1 VSDDRPFELPDQP
14 ESRSGRRA
22 REAAADEALVSALGQ
37 AARAV
42 AASEPAGPSPAAWH
56 RLTRARAQPARG
68 AARPL
73 RWAAVVPVACAS
85 LAATVAVVRHVRPQS
100 LTYDV
105 RGGDLASSG
114 QVEAGPLGSAV
125 RFSDGTEIQLDAK
138 ARLAVSA
145 AGPHG
150 ARLRLQ
156 AGAAHFR
163 VMHLPRAAWAV
174 EAGPY
179 VVEVTGTEFDV
190 RWSEHEQ
197 TVEVKMI
204 SGSVRVSGPLLTERV
219 ALGKGQHL
227 LARPGMG
234 DLRIDDGR
242 PDRPAANGSV
252 PAAAPTPAGA
262 VVEPLPPVPGAT
274 LPPAIVAPAAGPV
287 VAAAPRLAA
296 IRPRA
301 RRRVALVEPGRSAER
316 RPSDSPAV
324 PRADTSAPGDGGDSL
339 SPPPLPE
346 SAPSSAAPRWRARNW
361 SARVA
366 SGDAGAVVTD
376 AESVGVDATMRQ
388 ADAGDLAALADA
400 ARYAGRPELAE
411 RAFGATRRRFPGSS
425 QAHAAAF
432 LLGRMADDRGDS
444 TGGLRWYRAYLAE
457 APAGPYAAEAL
468 GRQMLIVKRS
478 QGREAALPIA
488 QEYLGRFPNGT
499 YLLEARAL
507 IDNR

>member
-1 VSDDRPFELPDQP
+1 MSDRTPFDFPHQP
-14 ESRSGRRA
+14 ESLASRRV
-22 REAAADEALVSALGQ
+22 REDEADEALVSALGQ

-42 AASEPAGPSPAAWH
+42 AAGEPAGPAPAAWH
-56 RLTRARAQPARG
+56 RLTRARTQPAHRR
-68 AARPL
+68 ARPL
-73 RWAAVVPVACAS
+73 IWGAMGAAACAS
-85 LAATVAVVRHVRPQS
+85 LVATITIVRHVRPPS

-105 RGGDLASSG
+105 RGGALDPGG

-125 RFSDGTEIQLDAK
+125 RFSDGTEVNLDAK
-138 ARLAVSA
+138 ARLSVGD

-150 ARLRLQ
+150 ARLRL

-163 VMHLPRAAWAV
+163 VMHLPRASWAV

-190 RWSEHEQ
+190 RWSEREQ
-197 TVEVKMI
+197 TIEVKMV

-227 LARPGMG
+227 LARPAMG
-234 DLRIDDGR
+234 DVRIDDGR
-242 PDRPAANGSV
+242 PPRPGANGPASTPV
-252 PAAAPTPAGA
+252 AAIVEALPSATSAAAK
-262 VVEPLPPVPGAT
+262 L
-274 LPPAIVAPAAGPV
+274 APAAP
-287 VAAAPRLAA
+287 LAA
-296 IRPRA
+296 VASPPADPPFRPLAVGGRA
-301 RRRVALVEPGRSAER
+301 RRRLALAEPGGSPRDRAADPGAET
-316 RPSDSPAV
+316 PAQ
-324 PRADTSAPGDGGDSL
+324 PDARAAL
-339 SPPPLPE
+339 SPPPLSERP
-346 SAPSSAAPRWRARNW
+346 PSVAAPRWRARNW

-366 SGDAGAVVTD
+366 AGDASAVLAD

-388 ADAGDLAALADA
+388 ADTADLAALADA
-400 ARYAGRPELAE
+400 ARYGGQPELAE
-411 RAFGATRRRFPGSS
+411 RAFTATRHRFPGSS

-444 TGGLRWYRAYLAE
+444 YGGLRWYRAYLAE
-457 APAGPYAAEAL
+457 APSGPYAAEAL
-468 GRQMLIVKRS
+468 GREMLIVKRS

-488 QEYLGRFPNGT
+488 EEYLGRFPNGT

>member
-1 VSDDRPFELPDQP
+1 MSDDRPFDLAGGP
-14 ESRSGRRA
+14 ESRAERRV
-22 REAAADEALVSALGQ
+22 RDGQADEALVNALGQ

-42 AASEPAGPSPAAWH
+42 AASEPAGATPAAWH
-56 RLTRARAQPARG
+56 RLNRARVQPPHR
-68 AARPL
+68 ARPL
-73 RWAAVVPVACAS
+73 IWAALGATACAS
-85 LAATVAVVRHVRPQS
+85 LVATIAVVRHLRPPA

-105 RGGDLASSG
+105 SGGAVPSSG

-125 RFSDGTEIQLDAK
+125 RFSDGTEIALDAN

-150 ARLRLQ
+150 AHLRLQ
-156 AGAAHFR
+156 SGAAHFR

-190 RWSEHEQ
+190 RWSEREQ
-197 TVEVKMI
+197 TVEVKMV

-242 PDRPAANGSV
+242 PVRSPGNPSVPAPASPVALTPVATGASAPPAPTAASPAAAETPRPAAVRPRLRRRLALATPGGPGPEPRLDATASAAEV
-252 PAAAPTPAGA
+252 PAPDAA
-262 VVEPLPPVPGAT
+262 
-274 LPPAIVAPAAGPV
+274 
-287 VAAAPRLAA
+287 
-296 IRPRA
+296 
-301 RRRVALVEPGRSAER
+301 SA
-316 RPSDSPAV
+316 
-324 PRADTSAPGDGGDSL
+324 L
-339 SPPPLPE
+339 SPPPLQARASP
-346 SAPSSAAPRWRARNW
+346 PAAPKWRARNW
-361 SARVA
+361 PARMAAGEGSAVIA
-366 SGDAGAVVTD
+366 D

-388 ADAGDLAALADA
+388 ADAGDLSALADA
-400 ARYAGRPELAE
+400 ARYAGRSDLAE
-411 RAFGATRRRFPGSS
+411 RAFMATRHRFSGSS
-425 QAHAAAF
+425 RAHAAAF
-432 LLGRMADDRGDS
+432 LLGRMADDRGDAAA
-444 TGGLRWYRAYLAE
+444 GLRWYRAYLSE
-457 APAGPYAAEAL
+457 APTGPYAAEAL

-478 QGREAALPIA
+478 LGREAALPIA

>member
-1 VSDDRPFELPDQP
+1 VSDDRPFDLPGGP
-14 ESRSGRRA
+14 ESRAERSVRDGQ
-22 REAAADEALVSALGQ
+22 ADEALVNALGQ

-42 AASEPAGPSPAAWH
+42 AASEPAGPTPAAWH
-56 RLTRARAQPARG
+56 RLNRARVQPPHR
-68 AARPL
+68 ARPL
-73 RWAAVVPVACAS
+73 IWAALGATACAS
-85 LAATVAVVRHVRPQS
+85 LVATIAVVRHLRPPA

-105 RGGDLASSG
+105 SGGAVPSSG

-125 RFSDGTEIQLDAK
+125 RFSDGTEISLAAN
-138 ARLAVSA
+138 ARLAVGA

-190 RWSEHEQ
+190 RWSEREQ
-197 TVEVKMI
+197 TVEVKMV

-242 PDRPAANGSV
+242 PVRSPGNPSV
-252 PAAAPTPAGA
+252 PTPAPALAPTPAATGA
-262 VVEPLPPVPGAT
+262 ST
-274 LPPAIVAPAAGPV
+274 PPAPPPAASP
-287 VAAAPRLAA
+287 AASETPRPAAVRPRL
-296 IRPRA
+296 
-301 RRRVALVEPGRSAER
+301 RRRLALVTPGGPGPEPRLDATPSAT
-316 RPSDSPAV
+316 DVPA
-324 PRADTSAPGDGGDSL
+324 PDAASAL
-339 SPPPLPE
+339 SPPPL
-346 SAPSSAAPRWRARNW
+346 ARASSPAAPKWRARNW
-361 SARVA
+361 PARMAAGEGSAVIA
-366 SGDAGAVVTD
+366 D
-376 AESVGVDATMRQ
+376 AEWVGVDATMHQ
-388 ADAGDLAALADA
+388 ADAGDLSALADA
-400 ARYAGRPELAE
+400 ARYAGRSDLAE
-411 RAFGATRRRFPGSS
+411 RAFMATRHRFAGSS
-425 QAHAAAF
+425 RAHAAAF
-432 LLGRMADDRGDS
+432 LLGRMADDRGDAAA
-444 TGGLRWYRAYLAE
+444 GLRWYRAYLAE
-457 APAGPYAAEAL
+457 APTGPYAAEAL

-478 QGREAALPIA
+478 LGREAALPIA

>member
-1 VSDDRPFELPDQP
+1 VSDDERFNPPDD
-14 ESRSGRRA
+14 GAGRA
-22 REAAADEALVSALGQ
+22 RAADEALVSKLGQ

-42 AASEPAGPSPAAWH
+42 AASEPAGPSPATWH
-56 RLTRARAQPARG
+56 RLARLRAQPVRRG
-68 AARPL
+68 HRPL
-73 RWAAVVPVACAS
+73 IWGAMAATACAS
-85 LAATVAVVRHVRPQS
+85 LVVTTAVVRHVHPRA
-100 LTYDV
+100 LTYEV
-105 RGGDLASSG
+105 SGGASASSG
-114 QVEAGPLGSAV
+114 EVEGGTLGSAV
-125 RFSDGTEIQLDAK
+125 RFSDGTEVHLDAR

-145 AGPHG
+145 AGPRG

-156 AGAAHFR
+156 SGVAHFR
-163 VMHLPRAAWAV
+163 VKHLPRAAWAV

-190 RWSEHEQ
+190 RWSEREQ

-227 LARPGMG
+227 LARPGLG
-234 DLRIDDGR
+234 DVHIDDGR
-242 PDRPAANGSV
+242 PVRPAVTVPG
-252 PAAAPTPAGA
+252 PAAAPSTLQPVRPAT
-262 VVEPLPPVPGAT
+262 VPSAGTEAS
-274 LPPAIVAPAAGPV
+274 APAQP
-287 VAAAPRLAA
+287 APRRAVA
-296 IRPRA
+296 RPRA
-301 RRRVALVEPGRSAER
+301 HRRLALVEPGTGTLLPP
-316 RPSDSPAV
+316 PSQVLGASGADPSS
-324 PRADTSAPGDGGDSL
+324 ADTGAPAL
-339 SPPPLPE
+339 APPPLQDSQP
-346 SAPSSAAPRWRARNW
+346 ARAAPRWPARNW

-366 SGDAGAVVTD
+366 AGDAAVVVAD
-376 AESVGVDATMRQ
+376 AESLGIDATMRQ
-388 ADAGDLAALADA
+388 ADAADLSALADA
-400 ARYAGRPELAE
+400 ARYAGRVDLAE
-411 RAFGATRRRFPGSS
+411 RVFSASRRRFPGTS

-444 TGGLRWYRAYLAE
+444 AGGLRWYRAYLAE

-468 GRQMLIVKRS
+468 GRQMLIVRRS

>member
-1 VSDDRPFELPDQP
+1 MSDD
-14 ESRSGRRA
+14 ESFNPADDGEARA
-22 REAAADEALVSALGQ
+22 RAADEALVSKLGQ
-37 AARAV
+37 VARAV
-42 AASEPAGPSPAAWH
+42 AASEPAGPSPATWH
-56 RLTRARAQPARG
+56 RLTRLRAQPVRRG
-68 AARPL
+68 SRPL
-73 RWAAVVPVACAS
+73 IWGAMAATACAS
-85 LAATVAVVRHVRPQS
+85 LVATTAIVRHFHPRT
-100 LTYDV
+100 LTYEV
-105 RGGDLASSG
+105 SGGASVSSG
-114 QVEAGPLGSAV
+114 EIEGGALGSAV
-125 RFSDGTEIQLDAK
+125 RFSDGTEVHLDSK

-145 AGPHG
+145 AGPRG
-150 ARLRLQ
+150 AHLRLQ
-156 AGAAHFR
+156 TGAAHFR

-190 RWSEHEQ
+190 RWSEREQ

-242 PDRPAANGSV
+242 PVRPAVTV
-252 PAAAPTPAGA
+252 PAPSPAPAVNQPVPSATNAGA
-262 VVEPLPPVPGAT
+262 DT
-274 LPPAIVAPAAGPV
+274 TAPARAVP
-287 VAAAPRLAA
+287 APQRTTA
-296 IRPRA
+296 RPRA
-301 RRRVALVEPGRSAER
+301 HRRLALAEPGPGLLPVP
-316 RPSDSPAV
+316 PSDALGPSSGGPSSAGPSV
-324 PRADTSAPGDGGDSL
+324 ADTAAPAL
-339 SPPPLPE
+339 TPPPLQDTG
-346 SAPSSAAPRWRARNW
+346 PSRAAPRWRARNW

-366 SGDAGAVVTD
+366 SGDAGVVVAD
-376 AESVGVDATMRQ
+376 AESLGIDATMRQ
-388 ADAGDLAALADA
+388 ADAADLAALADA
-400 ARYAGRPELAE
+400 ARYAGRPDLAE
-411 RAFGATRRRFPGSS
+411 RVFSASRRRFPGSS

-444 TGGLRWYRAYLAE
+444 AAGLRWYRAYLAE
-457 APAGPYAAEAL
+457 TPAGPYAAEAL
-468 GRQMLIVKRS
+468 GRQMLIVRRV

>member
-1 VSDDRPFELPDQP
+1 VSDERPFNLPDEP
-14 ESRSGRRA
+14 ENRAGRRA
-22 REAAADEALVSALGQ
+22 RDAQADEALVSALGQ

-56 RLTRARAQPARG
+56 RLTRGRAPSISRG
-68 AARPL
+68 PRPL
-73 RWAAVVPVACAS
+73 VWGAMGAVACAS
-85 LAATVAVVRHVRPQS
+85 LVATLAVVRHFHPPS

-105 RGGDLASSG
+105 SAGALGSSG
-114 QVEAGPLGSAV
+114 QVEAGPLGSAL
-125 RFSDGTEIQLDAK
+125 RFSDGTEIALDAK
-138 ARLAVSA
+138 ARLAVGA

-190 RWSEHEQ
+190 RWSEREQ

-242 PDRPAANGSV
+242 PVHPAETA
-252 PAAAPTPAGA
+252 PASAPIPASPA
-262 VVEPLPPVPGAT
+262 PRVEPL
-274 LPPAIVAPAAGPV
+274 APAAGTSASPQPALARAEG
-287 VAAAPRLAA
+287 AAHRLASV
-296 IRPRA
+296 RPHA
-301 RRRVALVEPGRSAER
+301 RRRVALAEPAASGADRRLDPGAVEDR
-316 RPSDSPAV
+316 RPAV
-324 PRADTSAPGDGGDSL
+324 DRPPVL
-339 SPPPLPE
+339 SPPPLPDRP
-346 SAPSSAAPRWRARNW
+346 PSSAAPKWRARNW
-361 SARVA
+361 SSRVA
-366 SGDAGAVVTD
+366 AGDAGAVVAD
-376 AESVGVDATMRQ
+376 AESVGLDTTMHQ

-411 RAFGATRRRFPGSS
+411 QAFSATRHRFPGSS
-425 QAHAAAF
+425 RAHAAAF
-432 LLGRMADDRGDS
+432 LLGRMADDRGDAAE
-444 TGGLRWYRAYLAE
+444 GLRWYRAYLEE

-468 GRQMLIVKRS
+468 GRQMLVVKRS

-488 QEYLGRFPNGT
+488 REYLGRFPNGT